1 MAADADDLRMLR
13 DSVADFCERESP
25 LARARGCRE
34 RDAGWDKRF
43 WQQLAAQGWTG
54 LLVEEAQGGA
64 DLGLTAFAE
73 VASGLA
79 AQVAPEPLTPALVLA
94 GRLLAASPRH
104 DLLAALL
111 DGALVPALAWQ
122 DDAVPREL
130 LPARSRTVATAVDGG
145 WRLTGTKHHLRPGR
159 GADGFVVW
167 AQGSD
172 GPLACWLPAGSPG
185 HTLTPQPLTD
195 GSFAARLDLQDTFV
209 PTADLLLAGTAASD
223 QLTRAV
229 DESLVISGVELL
241 ALTRRMLAMTTDY
254 LCTRQQFGKP
264 IGSFQVL
271 QHMAVDLLI
280 QQELAAA
287 LVEHTLQQFDGGLA
301 GDERSALASRCKARC
316 AEAAQL
322 AARQC
327 VQLHGAIGYTDE
339 YDLGL
344 FVQRTHVLAAWLGN
358 PLMHRR
364 RYAALALEAAL

>member
-25 LARARGCRE
+25 LARARGWRGHG
-34 RDAGWDKRF
+34 AGWDRRF

-54 LLVEEAQGGA
+54 LLVPEALGGA
-64 DLGLTAFAE
+64 DLGLTGLAT

-79 AQVAPEPLTPALVLA
+79 AQVVPEPLVPALVLA
-94 GRLLAASPRH
+94 GRLLAASPRA

-111 DGALVPALAWQ
+111 DGTLVPALAWQ
-122 DDAVPREL
+122 DGAVPREL
-130 LPARSRTVATAVDGG
+130 LPQRSHTVATAVTGG
-145 WRLTGTKHHLRPGR
+145 WRLSGTHHHLRPGL
-159 GADGFVVW
+159 GADGFIVR
-167 AQGSD
+167 AQGPD
-172 GPLACWLPAGSPG
+172 GPLLGWLPAGSAG
-185 HTLTPQPLTD
+185 VTLTPQPLTD
-195 GSFAARLDLQDTFV
+195 GSFSARLDLQQAYL
-209 PTADLLLAGTAASD
+209 PAADLLLGGEAAAG

-229 DESLVISGVELL
+229 DDALLISSVELL

-280 QQELAAA
+280 QQELSDA
-287 LVEHTLQQFDGGLA
+287 LVEHALQQFDGGLA

-316 AEAAQL
+316 ADAAQQ

-344 FVQRTHVLAAWLGN
+344 FVQRTHMLSAWLGN

-364 RYAALALEAAL
+364 RYAALAQEAAL

>member
-25 LARARGCRE
+25 LARARGWRG
-34 RDAGWDKRF
+34 RGAGWDRHF
-43 WQQLAAQGWTG
+43 WQQLATQGWTG
-54 LLVEEAQGGA
+54 LLVPEAQGGT
-64 DLGLTAFAE
+64 DLGLTGLAT

-79 AQVAPEPLTPALVLA
+79 GQVAPEPLVPALVLA
-94 GRLLAASPRH
+94 GRLLAASPRE

-111 DGALVPALAWQ
+111 DGRLVPAVAWQ
-122 DDAVPREL
+122 DEAVPREL
-130 LPARSRTVATAVDGG
+130 LPERSRTVATAVEGG
-145 WRLTGTKHHLRPGR
+145 WRLGGSLHHLRPGL
-159 GADGFVVW
+159 GADGFIVL
-167 AQGSD
+167 AQGPA
-172 GPLACWLPAGSPG
+172 GPLLGWLPAGSAG
-185 HTLTPQPLTD
+185 IALTPQPLTD
-195 GSFAARLDLQDTFV
+195 GGYAARLDLQDAFL
-209 PTADLLLAGTAASD
+209 PSADLLLAGEAVVD

-229 DESLVISGVELL
+229 DDALLIGSVELL

-280 QQELAAA
+280 QQELSDA
-287 LVEHTLQQFDGGLA
+287 LVEHALQQFDSGLA

-316 AEAAQL
+316 ADAAQL

-364 RYAALALEAAL
+364 RYAALAQEAAL

>member
-1 MAADADDLRMLR
+1 MPADADDLRMLR

-25 LARARGCRE
+25 LARARSLRGQGT
-34 RDAGWDKRF
+34 GWDRGF
-43 WQQLAAQGWTG
+43 WRQIARQGWTG
-54 LLVEEAQGGA
+54 LLVDEARGGA
-64 DLGLTAFAE
+64 DLGLTGFAA
-73 VASGLA
+73 VAAGLA
-79 AQVAPEPLTPALVLA
+79 AQVAPEPLAPALVLA

-104 DLLAALL
+104 DLLAATL

-122 DDAVPREL
+122 DEAVPREL
-130 LPARSRTVATAVDGG
+130 LPTTTTTRASSVDGG
-145 WRLTGTKHHLRPGR
+145 WRLTGTKHHLRPGL

-167 AQGSD
+167 AQGTD
-172 GPLACWLPAGSPG
+172 GPMICWLPAGAAG
-185 HTLTPQPLTD
+185 CTLTAQPLTD
-195 GSFAARLDLQDTFV
+195 GSFAVRLELNEAFV
-209 PTADLLLAGTAASD
+209 PTADLLLAGAAAID
-223 QLTRAV
+223 LLTLAV
-229 DESLVISGVELL
+229 DDALLISSVELL
-241 ALTRRMLAMTTDY
+241 ALTRRMLRMTTDY

-280 QQELAAA
+280 QQELSDA
-287 LVEHTLQQFDGGLA
+287 LVEHALQQFDGGLA
-301 GDERSALASRCKARC
+301 GDERSALASRCKSRC
-316 AEAAQL
+316 ADAAQL

-364 RYAALALEAAL
+364 RYAALAQEAAL